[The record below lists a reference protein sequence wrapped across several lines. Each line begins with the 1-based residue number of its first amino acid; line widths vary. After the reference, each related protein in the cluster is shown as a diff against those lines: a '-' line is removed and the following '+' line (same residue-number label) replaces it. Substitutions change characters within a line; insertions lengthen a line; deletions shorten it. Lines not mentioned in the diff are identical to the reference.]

1 LPDSASGL
9 SSSEALG
16 EQLGHK
22 QCVIAGAKPS
32 ILKIEELEDL
42 ITVEKAEQKRSSGVM
57 HTQE

>member
-1 LPDSASGL
+1 L

-16 EQLGHK
+16 KQLGHK
-22 QCVIAGAKPS
+22 QCVIAGAKLS

-42 ITVEKAEQKRSSGVM
+42 ITVEKAEQKSSGVM